1 MSDTHTDSLII
12 RQSAA
17 ERDEL
22 FRYADSDHPLIAALY
37 DLALMPENGT
47 KED

>member
-1 MSDTHTDSLII
+1 MNDTNTDGLIK
-12 RQSAA
+12 RQSAT

-22 FRYADSDHPLIAALY
+22 FRYADTDHPLIAALY